1 MTAKKFQV
9 FVSSTYTDLIP
20 ERQAVVE
27 AILMA
32 GHIPAGMELFAAGD
46 KSQLEV
52 IRRWIKDSD
61 LYMLILGGRYGSIE
75 TDSGKSYIQLEYEYA
90 LELKKPVFAAVISD
104 TALENKVGANPAA
117 QETDHKDLYQAF
129 RAAVLSRICRFFDD
143 YKDVKLIVHES
154 IPEITRGRD
163 LPGWIRGDQ
172 TLDAKKTLADLSAVH
187 SENARLTKRIA
198 ELEKK
203 VASDTFGEYTYEE
216 LTKRLEEAKVNI
228 DQLTGGKTKEAPLFN
243 VFMATAD
250 DFAVGVSNYHG
261 MTNTQQAEFFTVAPK
276 LFVYGLVEKQKV
288 AGAVGVQRFQLSAL
302 GTRYLARA
310 KPEFDKLVAAAAKAP
325 PKAVVIEAEAAK
337 KSQRRRKKPSD
348 PAK

>member
-1 MTAKKFQV
+1 MTVKKYQV
-9 FVSSTYTDLIP
+9 FLSSTYTDLVH

-75 TDSGKSYIQLEYEYA
+75 IDSGKSYVQLEYEYA

-104 TALENKVGANPAA
+104 KALERNVVANPAA
-117 QETDHKDLYQAF
+117 RESTHKDLYQAF
-129 RAAVLSRICRFFDD
+129 RAAVLSRVCRFFDD
-143 YKDVKLIVHES
+143 YKDLKLIVHES
-154 IPEITRGRD
+154 IPEITRGTD

-172 TLDAKKTLADLSAVH
+172 TLDATKTLADLSALH
-187 SENARLTKRIA
+187 AENSRLTKRIT

-203 VASDTFGEYTYEE
+203 VASDMFGDYTYEE
-216 LTKRLEEAKVNI
+216 LTTVLEEAKVNTE
-228 DQLTGGKTKEAPLFN
+228 QLTSGKTKEAPLFN
-243 VFMATAD
+243 VFMAAAD
-250 DFAVGVSNYHG
+250 DFAVGVSNYVG
-261 MTNTQQAEFFTVAPK
+261 MTDRQKAEFFTVAPR
-276 LFVYGLVEKQKV
+276 LFMYGLVEKQKV
-288 AGAVGVQRFQLSAL
+288 TGTSGVQRFQLSAL

-310 KPEFDKLVAAAAKAP
+310 RPEFDKLVAAAAKAR
-325 PKAVVIEAEAAK
+325 PKPAETAGDVATA
-337 KSQRRRKKPSD
+337 SERRRGKASR